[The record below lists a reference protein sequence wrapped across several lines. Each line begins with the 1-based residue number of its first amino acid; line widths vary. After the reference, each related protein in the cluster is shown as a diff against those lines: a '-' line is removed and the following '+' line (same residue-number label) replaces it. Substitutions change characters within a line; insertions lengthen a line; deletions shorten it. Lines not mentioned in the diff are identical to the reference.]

1 MKIMI
6 LTAVGLALA
15 LRARKRLK
23 TKINDSNSSNYY
35 NRFGDPPRGD
45 ILENKE
51 VEREARKEWLSL
63 MNDRDGTT
71 ELVDRQR

>member
-23 TKINDSNSSNYY
+23 TKITDGNSSNYY
-35 NRFGDPPRGD
+35 DRFGNPPSSD

-51 VEREARKEWLSL
+51 VEREGGRGRTRS
-63 MNDRDGTT
+63 
-71 ELVDRQR
+71 